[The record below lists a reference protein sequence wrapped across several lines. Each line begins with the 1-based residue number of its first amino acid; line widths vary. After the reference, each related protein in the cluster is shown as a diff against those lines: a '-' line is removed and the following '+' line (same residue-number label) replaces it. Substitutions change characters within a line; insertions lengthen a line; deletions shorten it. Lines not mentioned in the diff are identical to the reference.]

1 MSCSKC
7 KEGNGCGCVEKEI
20 ITKKGERGPQGPAGP
35 EGQRGPA
42 GIGLQ
47 GPQGIQ
53 GIQGLRGTTGQTG
66 PVGPAGADGTG
77 SVTVEEGNIYQDGTP
92 AAIFSGLTTG
102 STANAG
108 MDIARIIC
116 GNLENFI
123 GTVDFTTP
131 GSLAGAGADEVLIPM
146 PGPAVLP
153 SGEEKQILATL
164 IGGGSIGAEYSK
176 SIPCYPDGTYLRFN
190 FEGVA
195 LAISTQYIVKF
206 NGFVLNY

>member
-1 MSCSKC
+1 MSCTKC

-35 EGQRGPA
+35 EGPRGPA
-42 GIGLQ
+42 GVGLQ

-53 GIQGLRGTTGQTG
+53 GIQGIQGERGLTGEQ
-66 PVGPAGADGTG
+66 GPAGADGTG
-77 SVTVEEGNIYQDGTP
+77 SVTVEEGNIYQDASPTVTY
-92 AAIFSGLTTG
+92 SGLTTG
-102 STANAG
+102 STTNAG
-108 MDIARIIC
+108 MDITRIIC
-116 GNLENFI
+116 GDLENFK

-131 GSLAGAGADEVLIPM
+131 GALAGAGTDEVLIPI
-146 PGPAVLP
+146 PGPAMSLT
-153 SGEEKQILATL
+153 GEELQILATL
-164 IGGGSIGAEYSK
+164 IGSGGIGAEFSK
-176 SIPCYPDGTYLRFN
+176 SIPCYPDGTFLRFN